1 MCVSQL
7 VVGLLKLFEFID
19 DDRNVSL
26 VDGDEVRVVQ
36 QAVDCQELCLLF
48 SLDDADVLTES
59 HQVSF
64 VLTLGLLNVLV
75 AEDEVDLIGDAH
87 TLVLL
92 FVVLEVGDRI
102 GRLAVDRAT
111 DLGLFLVHGLLGGD
125 ELLELMH

>member
-1 MCVSQL
+1 M
-7 VVGLLKLFEFID
+7 
-19 DDRNVSL
+19 
-26 VDGDEVRVVQ
+26 VQ
-36 QAVDCQELCLLF
+36 QAIDCQELRLLF